1 MMTID
6 WLTKKN
12 SANLHECI
20 EEVFFRAMLIVGLIG
35 CTVAVVFDLLLT
47 KNLAY
52 IVPANLLAVEVLL
65 LALYAI
71 RHVRFHQ
78 AALVSLA
85 LLNGV
90 IALRGFAYP
99 EFHHATCVLLI
110 TIGFMSSLV
119 SRGILGKLVQWSIHV
134 SFVASLVKEYKHVS
148 LIVVFRQAIPY
159 LVVYTVITILTSL
172 LKERYA
178 RNQGRLTD
186 LVAILNLKN
195 VKIRDQHAKLQ
206 SSYQQLSELNKDL
219 VAIIK
224 KKTSRI
230 AEKNKQ
236 LADIAY
242 ENSHSLRAPLA
253 RMLGLLHL
261 IKVDP
266 SQKEYYISKLDEQAL
281 EMDSRICMISRSI
294 ERNLHE

>member
-186 LVAILNLKN
+186 LVAILKLKN
-195 VKIRDQHAKLQ
+195 VKISDQHAKLQ

>member
-195 VKIRDQHAKLQ
+195 VRIRDQHAKLQ